1 MAVEGWEDVPAE
13 VRRRHA
19 ELATEIEDHRA
30 RYYEQDAPVV
40 SDAEFDALMRELEGL
55 EAEHPALVTPES
67 PTQRVGGAP
76 TGLFA
81 PVEHRERLLSL
92 DNAMDDDELAAWA
105 ERVAAEL
112 AGIDYHYLCELKV
125 DGLAVNLTYENGQ
138 LVQAAT
144 RGDGRVGEDITA
156 NVRTIKEIPHRLK
169 GENIP
174 ELVEIRGEVY
184 FPTDAFEALNA
195 SFAEENERRRL
206 ENEERA
212 KEGKRP
218 RAMIR
223 LFMNPRNAAA
233 GSLRQKDPLVTASRP
248 LQMVVHGIGARV
260 GFDIDDQSHA
270 YRLLHDWGLP
280 TARHNEVVGTLDEVR
295 AFIRRFGEQRHS
307 VEHEIDGVVVKVDE
321 IALQGRLGSTSK
333 SPRWAIAWKY
343 PPEEVTGKLAEIKIG
358 IGRTGRATPYA
369 VLAEPV
375 KVAGSMV
382 QYATLHNQDV
392 VKAKDVLLG
401 DTVVLRKAGDV
412 IPEILGP
419 VYDVRD
425 GSEVP
430 FVMPSHCPECGAELR
445 PMAEGDIDLRCPD
458 ARFCPAQIRERIA
471 FLGGRSALDIEGLGY
486 VAATAL
492 TQPLTPAEAP
502 VRNEGDI
509 FGLTVE
515 QLLPIKVLV
524 RDQKTGM
531 PKLDDETGEE
541 KEVFF
546 FATTAGAPKK
556 NTGVMLDNIEKARDR
571 PLWRFLN
578 GLSIR
583 HVGPVAAQDL
593 AREFRDLDAIFAA
606 SEERLAAT
614 DGVGTGTARSI
625 IEWYQVDWHREILEK
640 WRAAGVRFI
649 EEAPEEEAERPLEG
663 LTVVVTGTL
672 AGHTRDGAKEAL
684 TSRGAKATG
693 SVSKKTHF
701 VVAGDN
707 PGSKYDK
714 AVQLGLPVLDDAGFD
729 VLLAQ
734 GSAAARV
741 HLGLPPEPEAEEPV
755 KKAPAKKRAAKAAA
769 GAVAEAAEGAE
780 GAADA
785 GESAA
790 GEPAEAPASEAAG
803 QDPSAPEPGAEE
815 PSEG

>member
-1 MAVEGWEDVPAE
+1 MAVEGWEEIPAE

-19 ELATEIEDHRA
+19 ELAAEIEDHRS

-40 SDAEFDALMRELEGL
+40 SDAEFDVLMRELEAI
-55 EAEHPALVTPES
+55 EAEHPALVTPDS

-76 TGLFA
+76 TELFA

-92 DNAMDDDELAAWA
+92 DNAMDDEELAAWA
-105 ERVAAEL
+105 ERVATEL
-112 AGIDYHYLCELKV
+112 HGIDYHYLCELKV

-156 NVRTIKEIPHRLK
+156 NVRTIKEIPHQLK

-184 FPTDAFEALNA
+184 FPTEEFDALNA
-195 SFAEENERRRL
+195 SFAQENERRRQ

-212 KEGKRP
+212 AEGKRP

-233 GSLRQKDPLVTASRP
+233 GSLRQKDPHVTASRP
-248 LQMVVHGIGARV
+248 LHMVVHGIGARS
-260 GFDIDDQSHA
+260 GFDIDCQSHA
-270 YRLLHDWGLP
+270 YRLLHEWGLP
-280 TARHNEVVGTLDEVR
+280 TARHNRVVGTLAEVR
-295 AFIRRFGEQRHS
+295 AFIKHFGEERHS

-321 IALQGRLGSTSK
+321 IALQGRLGATSK

-343 PPEEVTGKLAEIKIG
+343 PPEEVTGRLAAIKVG

-382 QYATLHNQDV
+382 QYATLHNQQV

-419 VYDVRD
+419 VYDLRD
-425 GSEVP
+425 GTEVE
-430 FVMPSHCPECGAELR
+430 FVMPSHCHECGAELR
-445 PMAEGDIDLRCPD
+445 AMAEGDIDLRCPN
-458 ARFCPAQIRERIA
+458 AQFCPAQIRERIA
-471 FLGGRSALDIEGLGY
+471 FLGGRSSLDIEGLGY

-492 TQPLTPAEAP
+492 TQPLEPAEAP
-502 VRNEGDI
+502 VRDEGDI
-509 FGLTVE
+509 FGLTE
-515 QLLPIKVLV
+515 DQLLPIRVLV
-524 RDQKTGM
+524 RDPKTGM
-531 PKLDDETGEE
+531 PKLDDTTGEE

-546 FATTAGAPKK
+546 FATTTGAPKK
-556 NTGVMLDNIEKARDR
+556 TTGLLLENLDKAKRQ

-583 HVGPVAAQDL
+583 HVGPVAADAL

-606 SEERLAAT
+606 DEERLAAT
-614 DGVGTGTARSI
+614 EGVGSGTARSI
-625 IEWYQVDWHREILEK
+625 IEWYQEDWHREILEK
-640 WRAAGVRFI
+640 WRAAGVRFV
-649 EEAPEEEAERPLEG
+649 EERTEEEGERPLEG

-684 TSRGAKATG
+684 TSRGAKVTG
-693 SVSKKTHF
+693 SVSKKTDF

-714 AVQLGLPVLDDAGFD
+714 AVQLGLPVLDDAGFT
-729 VLLAQ
+729 VLLEQ
-734 GSAAARV
+734 GPQAART
-741 HLGLPPEPEAEEPV
+741 HLGIA
-755 KKAPAKKRAAKAAA
+755 AP
-769 GAVAEAAEGAE
+769 EAAEEASE
-780 GAADA
+780 QALEQAP
-785 GESAA
+785 E
-790 GEPAEAPASEAAG
+790 EAPA
-803 QDPSAPEPGAEE
+803 
-815 PSEG
+815 EG

>member
-1 MAVEGWEDVPAE
+1 MVAVEGWEDVPAE

-19 ELATEIEDHRA
+19 ELAVEITEHRA

-40 SDAEFDALMRELEGL
+40 SDAEFDALMRELEAL
-55 EAEHPALVTPES
+55 EAEHPALVTPDS
-67 PTQRVGGAP
+67 PSQRVGGAP
-76 TGLFA
+76 TELFA
-81 PVEHRERLLSL
+81 AVEHRERLLSL
-92 DNAMDDDELAAWA
+92 DNAMDEEELAAWA
-105 ERVAAEL
+105 ERVATEL
-112 AGIDYHYLCELKV
+112 HGIDYHYLCELKV
-125 DGLAVNLTYENGQ
+125 DGLAVNLTYENGH

-156 NVRTIKEIPHRLK
+156 NVRTIKEIPHQLK
-169 GENIP
+169 GDDIP

-184 FPTDAFEALNA
+184 FPTEEFDALNA
-195 SFAEENERRRL
+195 SFAEENERRRQ

-218 RAMIR
+218 RALIR

-233 GSLRQKDPLVTASRP
+233 GSLRQKDPHVTASRP
-248 LQMVVHGIGARV
+248 LHMVVHGIGARV

-280 TARHNEVVGTLDEVR
+280 TARHNKVVKTLDEVR
-295 AFIRRFGEQRHS
+295 AFIRHFGEQRHS

-321 IALQGRLGSTSK
+321 IALQGRLGATSK

-343 PPEEVTGKLAEIKIG
+343 PPEEVTGKLAEIKVG
-358 IGRTGRATPYA
+358 IGRTGRATPFA

-382 QYATLHNQDV
+382 QYATLHNQQI

-419 VYDVRD
+419 VYDLRD
-425 GSEVP
+425 GGERE

-445 PMAEGDIDLRCPD
+445 PMAEGDIDLRCPN
-458 ARFCPAQIRERIA
+458 AQFCPAQIRERIA
-471 FLGGRSALDIEGLGY
+471 FLGGRQCLDVEGLGY

-492 TQPLTPAEAP
+492 TQPLEPAEAP
-502 VRNEGDI
+502 VRNEGDV
-509 FGLTVE
+509 FGLTEE

-524 RDQKTGM
+524 RDPKTGM
-531 PKLDDETGEE
+531 PKLDDKTGKQ

-546 FATTAGAPKK
+546 FATTKGEPKK
-556 NTGVMLDNIEKARDR
+556 SLRTLLDNLDQARQR
-571 PLWRFLN
+571 PLARFVN

-583 HVGPVAAQDL
+583 HVGPVAAQEL
-593 AREFRDLDAIFAA
+593 AREFRDLEKIFEA
-606 SEERLAAT
+606 SEEELAAVE
-614 DGVGTGTARSI
+614 GVGPTIARSI
-625 IEWYQVDWHREILEK
+625 KEWYAEEWHRGILEK
-640 WRAAGVRFI
+640 WREAGVRFT
-649 EEAPEEEAERPLEG
+649 EEFADEELGERPLEG

-684 TSRGAKATG
+684 TSRGAKVTG
-693 SVSKKTHF
+693 SVSKKTDF

-714 AVQLGLPVLDDAGFD
+714 AVQLGLPVLDDAGFA
-729 VLLAQ
+729 VLLAD
-734 GSAAARV
+734 GAAAARA
-741 HLGLPPEPEAEEPV
+741 HLGLPEVEQ
-755 KKAPAKKRAAKAAA
+755 AP
-769 GAVAEAAEGAE
+769 AEAAPEADPTGA
-780 GAADA
+780 
-785 GESAA
+785 
-790 GEPAEAPASEAAG
+790 
-803 QDPSAPEPGAEE
+803 
-815 PSEG
+815 

>member
-1 MAVEGWEDVPAE
+1 MTAVEGWEDVPAE

-19 ELATEIEDHRA
+19 ELSVEITDHRA

-40 SDAEFDALMRELEGL
+40 SDAEFDALMRELEGI
-55 EAEHPALVTPES
+55 EAEHPALVTPDS

-76 TGLFA
+76 TALFA
-81 PVEHRERLLSL
+81 AVEHRERLLSL
-92 DNAMDDDELAAWA
+92 DNAMDDEELGAWA
-105 ERVAAEL
+105 DRVATEL
-112 AGIDYHYLCELKV
+112 DGIDYHYLCELKV

-156 NVRTIKEIPHRLK
+156 NVRTIKEIPHQLK

-184 FPTDAFEALNA
+184 FPTEAFDALNA
-195 SFAEENERRRL
+195 SFAEENERRRQ

-233 GSLRQKDPLVTASRP
+233 GSLRQKDPHVTASRP
-248 LQMVVHGIGARV
+248 LHMVVHGIGARV
-260 GFDIDDQSHA
+260 GFDIDNQSHA
-270 YRLLHDWGLP
+270 YQLLHDWGLP
-280 TARHNEVVGTLDEVR
+280 TARHNAVVGTLAEVR
-295 AFIRRFGEQRHS
+295 AFIKHFGEQRHS

-321 IALQGRLGSTSK
+321 IALQGRLGATSK

-343 PPEEVTGKLAEIKIG
+343 PPEEVTGKLAEIRVG
-358 IGRTGRATPYA
+358 VGRTGRATPFA

-382 QYATLHNQDV
+382 QYATLHNQEI

-419 VYDVRD
+419 VYDLRD
-425 GSEVP
+425 GTERA
-430 FVMPSHCPECGAELR
+430 FVMPSHCPECGSELR
-445 PMAEGDIDLRCPD
+445 PMSEGDIDLRCPN
-458 ARFCPAQIRERIA
+458 AQFCPAQIRERIA
-471 FLGGRSALDIEGLGY
+471 FLGGRSCLDVEGLGY

-492 TQPLTPAEAP
+492 TQPLQPAEAP
-502 VRNEGDI
+502 VRNEGDV
-509 FGLTVE
+509 FGLTEE

-531 PKLDDETGEE
+531 PKLDDKTGEE

-546 FATTAGAPKK
+546 FATTKGEPKK
-556 NTGVMLDNIEKARDR
+556 SLRTLLDNLEAAKDR

-583 HVGPVAAQDL
+583 HVGPVAAQEL
-593 AREFRDLDAIFAA
+593 AREFRDLDRIFSAT
-606 SEERLAAT
+606 EEELAAAE
-614 DGVGTGTARSI
+614 GVGPTIARSI
-625 IEWYQVDWHREILEK
+625 REWHEEEWHRDILEK
-640 WRAAGVRFI
+640 WRAAGVRFV
-649 EEAPEEEAERPLEG
+649 EEFADEEEAERPLEG

-684 TSRGAKATG
+684 TSRGAKVTG
-693 SVSKKTHF
+693 SVSKKTDF

-714 AVQLGLPVLDDAGFD
+714 AVQLGLPVLDDAGFA
-729 VLLAQ
+729 VLLAD
-734 GSAAARV
+734 GPAAARA
-741 HLGLPPEPEAEEPV
+741 HLGLPLPDAEPEAPADPTGEGD
-755 KKAPAKKRAAKAAA
+755 APA
-769 GAVAEAAEGAE
+769 
-780 GAADA
+780 
-785 GESAA
+785 ES
-790 GEPAEAPASEAAG
+790 
-803 QDPSAPEPGAEE
+803 
-815 PSEG
+815 

>member
-19 ELATEIEDHRA
+19 ELAVEITDHRA

-76 TGLFA
+76 TELFA
-81 PVEHRERLLSL
+81 AVEHRERLLSL
-92 DNAMDDDELAAWA
+92 DNAMDGDELAAWA
-105 ERVAAEL
+105 ERVAGEL
-112 AGIDYHYLCELKV
+112 HGIDYHYLCELKV

-156 NVRTIKEIPHRLK
+156 NVRTIREIPHQLK
-169 GENIP
+169 GDDIP

-184 FPTDAFEALNA
+184 FPTEAFEALNA
-195 SFAEENERRRL
+195 SFAEENERRRQ

-212 KEGKRP
+212 KEGRRP

-233 GSLRQKDPLVTASRP
+233 GSLRQKDPHVTASRP
-248 LQMVVHGIGARV
+248 LHMVVHGIGARV
-260 GFDIDDQSHA
+260 GFDIDNQSHA
-270 YRLLHDWGLP
+270 YQLLHDWGLP
-280 TARHNEVVGTLDEVR
+280 TARHNRVVATLDEVR
-295 AFIRRFGEQRHS
+295 AFIGQYGEQRHS

-321 IALQGRLGSTSK
+321 IALQGRLGATSK

-343 PPEEVTGKLAEIKIG
+343 PPEEVTGKLAAIKVG

-382 QYATLHNQDV
+382 QYATLHNQQV

-419 VYDVRD
+419 VYDLRD
-425 GSEVP
+425 GTEQE
-430 FVMPSHCPECGAELR
+430 FVMPAHCHECGAELR
-445 PMAEGDIDLRCPD
+445 PMSEGDIDLRCPN
-458 ARFCPAQIRERIA
+458 AQFCPAQIRERIA
-471 FLGGRSALDIEGLGY
+471 FLGGRSALDVEGLGY

-492 TQPLTPAEAP
+492 TQPLEPAEAP
-502 VRNEGDI
+502 VRDEGDI
-509 FGLTVE
+509 FGLTEE

-531 PKLDDETGEE
+531 PKLDDKTGKE

-546 FATTAGAPKK
+546 FATTTGVPKK
-556 NTGVMLDNIEKARDR
+556 SLGTLLDNLGKAKDR
-571 PLWRFLN
+571 PLARFIN

-583 HVGPVAAQDL
+583 HVGPVAAQEL
-593 AREFRDLDAIFAA
+593 AREFRDLDRIFEA
-606 SEERLAAT
+606 SEEELAAVE
-614 DGVGTGTARSI
+614 GVGPIIARSI
-625 IEWYQVDWHREILEK
+625 KEWHQEDWHREILEK
-640 WRAAGVRFI
+640 WRRAGVRFT
-649 EEAPEEEAERPLEG
+649 EEAGDDEQGERPLEG

-684 TSRGAKATG
+684 TSRGAKVTG

-714 AVQLGLPVLDDAGFD
+714 AVQLGLPVLDDAGFA
-729 VLLAQ
+729 VLLEQ
-734 GSAAARV
+734 GPGAARL
-741 HLGLPPEPEAEEPV
+741 HLGLPEEPEPVAAAPARKRAAKKADGQEPAEEPV
-755 KKAPAKKRAAKAAA
+755 
-769 GAVAEAAEGAE
+769 E
-780 GAADA
+780 
-785 GESAA
+785 
-790 GEPAEAPASEAAG
+790 EAPA
-803 QDPSAPEPGAEE
+803 
-815 PSEG
+815 EG

>member
-19 ELATEIEDHRA
+19 ELSAEIEDHRA
-30 RYYEQDAPVV
+30 RYYGQDAPVV

-76 TGLFA
+76 TELFA

-169 GENIP
+169 GEDIP

-195 SFAEENERRRL
+195 SFAEENERRRV

-248 LQMVVHGIGARV
+248 LHMVVHGIGARV
-260 GFDIDDQSHA
+260 GFDIDNQSHA

-280 TARHNEVVGTLDEVR
+280 TARHNKVVRTLDEVR
-295 AFIRRFGEQRHS
+295 AFVKHFGEQRHS

-321 IALQGRLGSTSK
+321 IALQGRLGATSK

-392 VKAKDVLLG
+392 VKAKDVMLG

-419 VYDVRD
+419 VYDLRD
-425 GSEVP
+425 GTEVP
-430 FVMPSHCPECGAELR
+430 FVMPSHCPECGEELR
-445 PMAEGDIDLRCPD
+445 PMAEGDIDLRCPN
-458 ARFCPAQIRERIA
+458 AQFCPAQIRERIA

-492 TQPLTPAEAP
+492 TQPLAPAAAP
-502 VRNEGDI
+502 VGNEGDV

-546 FATTAGAPKK
+546 FATTTGAPKK
-556 NTGVMLDNIEKARDR
+556 NTGLMLDNIEKAKDR

-625 IEWYQVDWHREILEK
+625 IEWYQVDWHREIVEK
-640 WRAAGVRFI
+640 WRAAGVRFT
-649 EEAPEEEAERPLEG
+649 EEATEEEGERPLEG

-684 TSRGAKATG
+684 TSRGAKVTG
-693 SVSKKTHF
+693 SVSKKTDF

-714 AVQLGLPVLDDAGFD
+714 AVQLGLPVLDDDGFT
-729 VLLAQ
+729 VLLEQ
-734 GSAAARV
+734 GPEAARRR
-741 HLGLPPEPEAEEPV
+741 LGLPEPEAAAEAVEQ
-755 KKAPAKKRAAKAAA
+755 APA
-769 GAVAEAAEGAE
+769 EG
-780 GAADA
+780 
-785 GESAA
+785 
-790 GEPAEAPASEAAG
+790 
-803 QDPSAPEPGAEE
+803 
-815 PSEG
+815 

>member
-1 MAVEGWEDVPAE
+1 MTAVEGWEDVPAE

-19 ELATEIEDHRA
+19 ELAQEITDHRA

-40 SDAEFDALMRELEGL
+40 SDSEFDALMRELEAL
-55 EAEHPALVTPES
+55 EAEHPALVTPDS
-67 PTQRVGGAP
+67 PTQKVGGAP
-76 TGLFA
+76 TELFA
-81 PVEHRERLLSL
+81 EVEHRERLLSL

-105 ERVAAEL
+105 ERVAGEL
-112 AGIDYHYLCELKV
+112 AGIEYHYLCELKV

-156 NVRTIKEIPHRLK
+156 NVRTIKEIPHRLR
-169 GENIP
+169 GENVP

-184 FPTDAFEALNA
+184 FPTEAFEALNA
-195 SFAEENERRRL
+195 SFVAENERRRA

-248 LQMVVHGIGARV
+248 LHMVVHGIGARV
-260 GFDIDDQSHA
+260 GFDIDNQSHA

-295 AFIRRFGEQRHS
+295 AFIEHFGEQRHS

-321 IALQGRLGSTSK
+321 IALQGRLGATSK

-343 PPEEVTGKLAEIKIG
+343 PPEEVTGKLAEIRVG

-382 QYATLHNQDV
+382 QYATLHNQEV
-392 VKAKDVLLG
+392 VKAKGVLLG
-401 DTVVLRKAGDV
+401 DTIVLRKAGDV

-419 VYDVRD
+419 VESLRD
-425 GSEVP
+425 GTERE
-430 FVMPSHCPECGAELR
+430 FVMPSHCHECGAELR
-445 PMAEGDIDLRCPD
+445 PMTEGDIDLRCPN
-458 ARFCPAQIRERIA
+458 AQFCPAQIRERIA
-471 FLGGRSALDIEGLGY
+471 FLGGRSSLDVEGLGY

-492 TQPLTPAEAP
+492 TQPLEPAEAP
-502 VRNEGDI
+502 VKDEGDV
-509 FGLTVE
+509 FGLTME
-515 QLLPIKVLV
+515 QLLPLQVLV

-531 PKLDDETGEE
+531 PKLDDRTGKE
-541 KEVFF
+541 KKATF
-546 FATTAGAPKK
+546 FANQKGEPKKTAGVLLE
-556 NTGVMLDNIEKARDR
+556 NLEKVKDR

-583 HVGPVAAQDL
+583 HVGPVAAQEL
-593 AREFRDLDAIFAA
+593 AREFRDLDRIFSAT
-606 SEERLAAT
+606 EEELAAVE
-614 DGVGTGTARSI
+614 GVGPIIARSVV
-625 IEWYQVDWHREILEK
+625 EWFQEEWHREILEK
-640 WRAAGVRFI
+640 WRAAGVRFT
-649 EEAPEEEAERPLEG
+649 EEFADEEEAERPLEG

-684 TSRGAKATG
+684 TSRGAKVTG
-693 SVSKKTHF
+693 SVSKKTDF

-714 AVQLGLPVLDDAGFD
+714 AVQLGLPVLDDAGFA
-729 VLLAQ
+729 VLLAD
-734 GSAAARV
+734 GPAAARA
-741 HLGLPPEPEAEEPV
+741 HLGLPEPE
-755 KKAPAKKRAAKAAA
+755 
-769 GAVAEAAEGAE
+769 EAAEPEQA
-780 GAADA
+780 
-785 GESAA
+785 
-790 GEPAEAPASEAAG
+790 PAE
-803 QDPSAPEPGAEE
+803 D
-815 PSEG
+815 

>member
-1 MAVEGWEDVPAE
+1 MTAVEGWEDVPAE

-19 ELATEIEDHRA
+19 ELAQEITDHRA
-30 RYYEQDAPVV
+30 RYYEQDAPTV
-40 SDAEFDALMRELEGL
+40 SDAEFDALMRELEGI
-55 EAEHPALVTPES
+55 EAEHPALVTPDS

-76 TGLFA
+76 TALFA
-81 PVEHRERLLSL
+81 EVEHRERLLSL
-92 DNAMDDDELAAWA
+92 DNAMDDEELAAWA
-105 ERVAAEL
+105 ERVATEL
-112 AGIDYHYLCELKV
+112 HGIDYHYLCELKV

-138 LVQAAT
+138 LTQAAT

-156 NVRTIKEIPHRLK
+156 NVRTIKEIPHQLK
-169 GENIP
+169 GDDIP

-184 FPTDAFEALNA
+184 FPTEAFDALNA
-195 SFAEENERRRL
+195 SFAEENERRRQ

-233 GSLRQKDPLVTASRP
+233 GSLRQKDPHVTASRP
-248 LQMVVHGIGARV
+248 LHMVVHGIGARV
-260 GFDIDDQSHA
+260 GFDIDNQSHA

-280 TARHNEVVGTLDEVR
+280 TARHNKVVKTLAEVR
-295 AFIRRFGEQRHS
+295 AFIQHFGEQRHS

-321 IALQGRLGSTSK
+321 IALQGRLGATSK

-343 PPEEVTGKLAEIKIG
+343 PPEEVTGKLAEIKVG

-382 QYATLHNQDV
+382 QYATLHNQEI

-419 VYDVRD
+419 VYDLRD
-425 GSEVP
+425 GTEQA
-430 FVMPSHCPECGAELR
+430 FVMPSHCPECDSELR
-445 PMAEGDIDLRCPD
+445 PMSEGDIDLRCPN
-458 ARFCPAQIRERIA
+458 AQFCPAQIRERIA
-471 FLGGRSALDIEGLGY
+471 FLGGRSCLDVEGLGY

-492 TQPLTPAEAP
+492 TQPLEPAEAP
-502 VRNEGDI
+502 VRNEADI
-509 FGLTVE
+509 FRLTPE
-515 QLLPIKVLV
+515 KLLPIKVLV
-524 RDQKTGM
+524 RDPKTGM
-531 PKLDDETGEE
+531 PKLDDRTGRE

-546 FATTAGAPKK
+546 FATTKGEPKK
-556 NTGVMLDNIEKARDR
+556 SLQVLIDNLEAAKDR
-571 PLWRFLN
+571 PLWRFVN

-583 HVGPVAAQDL
+583 HVGPVAAQAL
-593 AREFRDLDAIFAA
+593 AREFRDLEKIFEA
-606 SEERLAAT
+606 SEERLAAVE
-614 DGVGTGTARSI
+614 GVGPIIARSI
-625 IEWYQVDWHREILEK
+625 REWYAEEWHRRILENWK
-640 WRAAGVRFI
+640 ADGARFT
-649 EEAPEEEAERPLEG
+649 EEFADEEGAERPLEG

-684 TSRGAKATG
+684 TSRGAKVTG
-693 SVSKKTHF
+693 SVSKKTDF

-714 AVQLGLPVLDDAGFD
+714 AVQLGLPVLDDAGFA
-729 VLLAQ
+729 VLLAD
-734 GSAAARV
+734 GPSAARA
-741 HLGLPPEPEAEEPV
+741 HLGLPEPEEAEEPT
-755 KKAPAKKRAAKAAA
+755 
-769 GAVAEAAEGAE
+769 
-780 GAADA
+780 
-785 GESAA
+785 
-790 GEPAEAPASEAAG
+790 
-803 QDPSAPEPGAEE
+803 EE
-815 PSEG
+815 PVGD

>member
-1 MAVEGWEDVPAE
+1 MAVEGWEDVPAQ

-19 ELATEIEDHRA
+19 ELAQEITDHRA
-30 RYYEQDAPVV
+30 RYYEQDAPVI
-40 SDAEFDALMRELEGL
+40 SDAEFDALMRELEAL
-55 EAEHPALVTPES
+55 EAEHPALATPDS

-76 TGLFA
+76 TAQFA
-81 PVEHRERLLSL
+81 EVEHRERLLSL

-105 ERVAAEL
+105 DRVATEL
-112 AGIDYHYLCELKV
+112 HGIEYHYLCELKV

-156 NVRTIKEIPHRLK
+156 NVRTIKEIPHQLK
-169 GENIP
+169 GDNIP
-174 ELVEIRGEVY
+174 RLVEIRGEVY
-184 FPTDAFEALNA
+184 FPTEAFDALNA
-195 SFAEENERRRL
+195 SFAEENERRRQ

-233 GSLRQKDPLVTASRP
+233 GSLRQKDPHVTASRP
-248 LQMVVHGIGARV
+248 LHMVVHGIGARS
-260 GFDIDDQSHA
+260 GFDIDKQSHA

-280 TARHNEVVGTLDEVR
+280 TARHNKVVGTLDEVR
-295 AFIRRFGEQRHS
+295 AFIKHYGEQRHS

-321 IALQGRLGSTSK
+321 IALQGRLGATSK

-343 PPEEVTGKLAEIKIG
+343 PPEEVTGKLAEIKVG

-382 QYATLHNQDV
+382 QYATLHNQQI

-419 VYDVRD
+419 VYDLRD
-425 GSEVP
+425 GTERE
-430 FVMPSHCPECGAELR
+430 FVMPSHCAECGSELR
-445 PMAEGDIDLRCPD
+445 PMAEGDIDLRCPN
-458 ARFCPAQIRERIA
+458 AQFCPAQIRERIA
-471 FLGGRSALDIEGLGY
+471 FLGGRSCLDVEGLGY

-492 TQPLTPAEAP
+492 TQPLEPAEAP
-502 VRNEGDI
+502 VRNEGDV
-509 FGLTVE
+509 FGLTEE

-524 RDQKTGM
+524 RDPKTGM
-531 PKLDDETGEE
+531 PKLDDRTGKE

-546 FATTAGAPKK
+546 FATTKGEPKK
-556 NTGVMLDNIEKARDR
+556 SLGALLDNLGQAKER
-571 PLWRFLN
+571 PLWRFVN

-583 HVGPVAAQDL
+583 HVGPVAAQEL
-593 AREFRDLDAIFAA
+593 AREFRDLDRIFTA
-606 SEERLAAT
+606 SEEELAAVE
-614 DGVGTGTARSI
+614 GVGPTIARSI
-625 IEWYQVDWHREILEK
+625 KEWYEEEWHREILEK
-640 WRAAGVRFI
+640 WREAGVRFT
-649 EEAPEEEAERPLEG
+649 EEPADEEEAERPLEG

-684 TSRGAKATG
+684 TSRGAKVTG

-701 VVAGDN
+701 VVVGDN

-714 AVQLGLPVLDDAGFD
+714 AVQLGVPILDDAGFA
-729 VLLAQ
+729 VLLAD
-734 GSAAARV
+734 GPAAARA
-741 HLGLPPEPEAEEPV
+741 HLGLDEAEE
-755 KKAPAKKRAAKAAA
+755 APA
-769 GAVAEAAEGAE
+769 EG
-780 GAADA
+780 
-785 GESAA
+785 
-790 GEPAEAPASEAAG
+790 
-803 QDPSAPEPGAEE
+803 
-815 PSEG
+815 